1 MMPTANENERATSP
15 QLTHVPVM
23 LREVVELLHPVAGG
37 RYVDGTLGGGGHAEA
52 MLHAAG
58 GRADLVGID
67 RDDVARRVAA
77 ERLARFGDR
86 VQIVDAT
93 FDEIGDCLARLGW
106 DGADGILLDLG
117 VSSFQL
123 DVAERGF
130 SFSRVGPLDMRMS
143 RDRSRPLR
151 DWLREASEDD
161 LVRVLREYGEE
172 RHARRIARSILAAE
186 RAGALRDTVALAET
200 VASVAG
206 RGATHHP
213 ATRTFQALRIAVNG
227 ELEILDRFLADAY
240 RWLRPGGR
248 LVVLAYHSLE
258 DRRVKDAFRL
268 WATSCLCPRS
278 IPVCRCGWSKK
289 VRLLTPRP
297 LRPSEDEVVHNP
309 RARSARLRAV
319 ERLAA

>member
-1 MMPTANENERATSP
+1 MPTAHESERADSTDVM
-15 QLTHVPVM
+15 HVPVM
-23 LREVVELLHPVAGG
+23 LREVTELLRPTAGG

-52 MLHAAG
+52 ILAASDG
-58 GRADLVGID
+58 AASLLGID
-67 RDDVARRVAA
+67 RDDAARRIAST
-77 ERLARFGDR
+77 RLSRFGSR
-86 VQIVDAT
+86 VEIVDAT

-130 SFSRVGPLDMRMS
+130 SFSRGGPLDMRMS
-143 RDRSRPLR
+143 REHSQSLAE
-151 DWLREASEDD
+151 WLREVDETE

-172 RHARRIARSILAAE
+172 PQAKRIARAILSAE
-186 RAGALRDTVALAET
+186 RRGALADTVALAET
-200 VASVAG
+200 VARVAN
-206 RGATHHP
+206 RSPSHHP

-227 ELEILDRFLADAY
+227 ELAILDRFLGDAY

-258 DRRVKDAFRL
+258 DRRVKQAFRL
-268 WATSCLCPRS
+268 WSKSCVCPRS
-278 IPVCRCGWSKK
+278 MPVCRCGWSKK

-297 LRPSEDEVVHNP
+297 LRPSHEEVEKNP